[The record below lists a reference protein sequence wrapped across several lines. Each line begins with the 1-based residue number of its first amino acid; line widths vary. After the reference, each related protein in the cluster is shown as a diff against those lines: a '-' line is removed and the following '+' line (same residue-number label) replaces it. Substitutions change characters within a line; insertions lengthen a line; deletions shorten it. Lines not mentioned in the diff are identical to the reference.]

1 MRRGN
6 KMAELE
12 KLSFNIDVQVGNIKR
27 VEKLD
32 ALLNKLTNTL
42 NKNSFNNLSALRT
55 KFENLGEG
63 SKSINKVCRSLEQ
76 LSNVDTSKLANL
88 DVSGLV
94 RLRNVVDTFNI
105 SKLKYLADILPKLKS
120 PKIKAPEIGASNIGN
135 LLSKIKSQLNNSPSL
150 MGKSFPKI
158 GGHANIAGNA
168 IVSAFNRVKPILKSV
183 GRVAENIGG
192 KFLKLGATISRGI
205 GSAIKNIGGALSN
218 LGYHSTH
225 ASGALHNLANAFR
238 RIIIYRGIR
247 VMIQAISNTLREGIS
262 NFYQYSAAINGPFK
276 ASMDMIATSTQYASN
291 SLGAMVAPIINALAP
306 AIDYL
311 ISKFV
316 ALMNIINQFF
326 ARLLGGA
333 KVFTRARKVAKS
345 YGGAV
350 GGAGKAAKKAAKDI
364 KEVKNALLGIDE
376 LNIIA
381 PPESPKEHTPNGAG
395 GGGVGGGFGD
405 MFEEV
410 PIDKNISD
418 FADKIKDAFN
428 NGRWEE
434 LGQILGN
441 KINEAIDM
449 VDWAS
454 LGAKL
459 GQGLDATF
467 RTLYSFL
474 DTIDWPNI
482 GSRLSELLN
491 NVMYNVDFS
500 NAGRILVK
508 RFTIIPEI
516 LIGAI
521 NELDW
526 SAVAQS
532 FADFFRGITDEINKF
547 FGKFD
552 LAQVGQKLGSG
563 LSNAFNSIDWNSLI
577 SALSNGLNEIVSA
590 VGTFVESLDLTS
602 IGQTITEAFN
612 TLLRD
617 VDWYNGVKTICDGI
631 LEVVSGIAEFITTL
645 DYSALGKGLSDAV
658 NGLWV
663 SVGEW
668 LMNYDWVRL
677 GQTFTKGLL
686 DAISSIDWMGLYAN
700 VWTAVGGLITGV
712 GGLIIGIFAGIGQ
725 WLYEVV
731 WVPIDNWFSST
742 FNLSAFIE
750 WGANVWTS
758 LSQGIS
764 NAVSAI
770 ASWFSENIWQPISD
784 WFNQTFSL
792 EAFIEWGT
800 NVIEGLKNGISSAIS
815 SVGGWLSSNVFQ
827 PFMDGFT
834 GLFGIHSPSTVMQEQ
849 GEYLNEGLQNGLERF
864 PQQVSPIMNQWRSS
878 VIDGFKNG
886 SGGDIATIFSD
897 TGNKIGEGLNNG
909 LRNNFETTYSS
920 ITEFA
925 QNVIERL
932 TGSSQGEINAQRFER
947 IAEEI
952 MQGFNSKIQNWE
964 HRITS
969 TMQALGRQIIESF
982 TGTGRGD
989 VNSQRFEKVAH
1000 EALQGFDSGV
1010 QSMRGR
1016 LVSSIQSLGMEIAQA
1031 FTRAVPAESF
1041 MSAASNVAEGF
1052 IAGLQQAKTRILSE
1066 VAAMGNEIQM
1076 AFANSMEI
1084 HSPSRAFKRFG
1095 VFTVQGFNEG
1105 LTSSE
1110 DDTIYTINE
1119 WANKLKEAAIKA
1131 TAQAQIEF
1139 SGVGT
1144 DFNVTRSIVQ
1154 EANSNVYV
1162 NNDNRNSQLVE
1173 FYQNNI
1179 EPILRDIA
1187 NDTKRQADKEEST
1200 VLNVSGK
1207 EIAKAVKR
1215 QEEAD
1220 GYTFI

>member
-1 MRRGN
+1 M
-6 KMAELE
+6 
-12 KLSFNIDVQVGNIKR
+12 
-27 VEKLD
+27 
-32 ALLNKLTNTL
+32 
-42 NKNSFNNLSALRT
+42 
-55 KFENLGEG
+55 
-63 SKSINKVCRSLEQ
+63 
-76 LSNVDTSKLANL
+76 
-88 DVSGLV
+88 
-94 RLRNVVDTFNI
+94 
-105 SKLKYLADILPKLKS
+105 
-120 PKIKAPEIGASNIGN
+120 
-135 LLSKIKSQLNNSPSL
+135 
-150 MGKSFPKI
+150 
-158 GGHANIAGNA
+158 
-168 IVSAFNRVKPILKSV
+168 
-183 GRVAENIGG
+183 
-192 KFLKLGATISRGI
+192 
-205 GSAIKNIGGALSN
+205 
-218 LGYHSTH
+218 
-225 ASGALHNLANAFR
+225 
-238 RIIIYRGIR
+238 
-247 VMIQAISNTLREGIS
+247 
-262 NFYQYSAAINGPFK
+262 
-276 ASMDMIATSTQYASN
+276 
-291 SLGAMVAPIINALAP
+291 
-306 AIDYL
+306 
-311 ISKFV
+311 
-316 ALMNIINQFF
+316 
-326 ARLLGGA
+326 
-333 KVFTRARKVAKS
+333 
-345 YGGAV
+345 
-350 GGAGKAAKKAAKDI
+350 
-364 KEVKNALLGIDE
+364 
-376 LNIIA
+376 
-381 PPESPKEHTPNGAG
+381 
-395 GGGVGGGFGD
+395 
-405 MFEEV
+405 
-410 PIDKNISD
+410 
-418 FADKIKDAFN
+418 
-428 NGRWEE
+428 
-434 LGQILGN
+434 
-441 KINEAIDM
+441 
-449 VDWAS
+449 
-454 LGAKL
+454 
-459 GQGLDATF
+459 
-467 RTLYSFL
+467 
-474 DTIDWPNI
+474 
-482 GSRLSELLN
+482 
-491 NVMYNVDFS
+491 
-500 NAGRILVK
+500 
-508 RFTIIPEI
+508 
-516 LIGAI
+516 
-521 NELDW
+521 
-526 SAVAQS
+526 
-532 FADFFRGITDEINKF
+532 
-547 FGKFD
+547 
-552 LAQVGQKLGSG
+552 
-563 LSNAFNSIDWNSLI
+563 
-577 SALSNGLNEIVSA
+577 
-590 VGTFVESLDLTS
+590 
-602 IGQTITEAFN
+602 
-612 TLLRD
+612 
-617 VDWYNGVKTICDGI
+617 
-631 LEVVSGIAEFITTL
+631 
-645 DYSALGKGLSDAV
+645 
-658 NGLWV
+658 
-663 SVGEW
+663 
-668 LMNYDWVRL
+668 
-677 GQTFTKGLL
+677 
-686 DAISSIDWMGLYAN
+686 
-700 VWTAVGGLITGV
+700 
-712 GGLIIGIFAGIGQ
+712 
-725 WLYEVV
+725 
-731 WVPIDNWFSST
+731 
-742 FNLSAFIE
+742 
-750 WGANVWTS
+750 
-758 LSQGIS
+758 SQGIS

-886 SGGDIATIFSD
+886 SDGDIATIFSD

-1084 HSPSRAFKRFG
+1084 HSPSRVFKRFG

-1139 SGVGT
+1139 SGVET

-1162 NNDNRNSQLVE
+1162 NNDNRDSQLVE

-1179 EPILRDIA
+1179 EPILHDIA

-1220 GYTFI
+1220 GYAFI